1 MQYLSSKDSNLFL
14 GMFLNCPSPS
24 SLPLKDELLELQGVE
39 FKDVLVVPV
48 EEDLLEEL
56 REEVEEAALVMEVVL
71 LPGVA
76 HRLLRQISHLEGKI
90 LKTARV
96 KF

>member
-14 GMFLNCPSPS
+14 GIFLSRPSSS
-24 SLPLKDELLELQGVE
+24 SLPLEDELLVE
-39 FKDVLVVPV
+39 VECKEVLVVP
-48 EEDLLEEL
+48 EDLLEEL

-76 HRLLRQISHLEGKI
+76 QRLLITRKSELS
-90 LKTARV
+90 
-96 KF
+96 